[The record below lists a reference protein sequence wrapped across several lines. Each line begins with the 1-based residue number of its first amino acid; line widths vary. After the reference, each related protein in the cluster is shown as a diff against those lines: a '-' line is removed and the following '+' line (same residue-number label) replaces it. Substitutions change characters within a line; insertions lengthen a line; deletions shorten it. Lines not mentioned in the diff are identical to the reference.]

1 MYWQRTKSNFII
13 DASEEKTRK
22 RELSALVNAA
32 DDLHCDDLLLITQIE
47 EGRVE
52 VDDKNIKIVPIT
64 KWLLDK

>member
-1 MYWQRTKSNFII
+1 MHWQRTKSNFVI

-32 DDLHCDDLLLITQIE
+32 DDLHCDDLLLITQTE
-47 EGRVE
+47 EGCVE
-52 VDDKNIKIVPIT
+52 MNHKKVKIVPIS